1 MSTDHSKPDSSQSV
15 NPDQVIAPALDVVRT
30 RLGEMAARPAKFDAP
45 ATGRTITH
53 PASGVNEGHQLKQA
67 TGGDQWYIG
76 HPSQY

>member
-1 MSTDHSKPDSSQSV
+1 MSTDQSKPDSPLPVS
-15 NPDQVIAPALDVVRT
+15 PDQVIAPALDVVKA
-30 RLGEMAARPAKFDAP
+30 RLGEMATRPARFDTP

-67 TGGDQWYIG
+67 TGGDQWYVG